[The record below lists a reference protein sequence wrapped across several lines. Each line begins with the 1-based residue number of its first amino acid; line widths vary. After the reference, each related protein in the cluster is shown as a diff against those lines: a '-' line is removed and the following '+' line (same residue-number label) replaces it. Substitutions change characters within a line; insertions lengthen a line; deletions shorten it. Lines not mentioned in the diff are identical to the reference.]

1 VQKEL
6 VRHYQTIERRIRDHL
21 GYLAEVY
28 MAQVLWSGQRK
39 TLSGSFFHSDEDV
52 TLPWRFIYI
61 RHRTRLG
68 AAKEMEIDVEAA
80 AAKEHWI
87 CESKWR
93 HGRKANHVDVESLL
107 RKAEVLREAEGE
119 GLETMRAWFFSHD
132 GFTGKAEVL
141 MKEKGMLWSVRE
153 DLDGLLKSVG
163 LRCLPNIM
171 NKKGNGLSTS
181 FL

>member
-1 VQKEL
+1 
-6 VRHYQTIERRIRDHL
+6 
-21 GYLAEVY
+21 
-28 MAQVLWSGQRK
+28 
-39 TLSGSFFHSDEDV
+39 
-52 TLPWRFIYI
+52 
-61 RHRTRLG
+61 
-68 AAKEMEIDVEAA
+68 
-80 AAKEHWI
+80 
-87 CESKWR
+87 
-93 HGRKANHVDVESLL
+93 
-107 RKAEVLREAEGE
+107 LREAEGE